1 MLKNSNL
8 FPIFA
13 SDPDQKKY
21 NYHKSET
28 HAAFRTQANKTCN
41 NPSCNFTGGS
51 TLLTCFTGLKIIF
64 KMGQEESHA
73 VQQNQVLDDAL
84 GVEHLSY

>member
-1 MLKNSNL
+1 MLHSG
-8 FPIFA
+8 
-13 SDPDQKKY
+13 
-21 NYHKSET
+21 HKQMK
-28 HAAFRTQANKTCN
+28 HVN

-51 TLLTCFTGLKIIF
+51 TLLTYFTGLKIIF

-84 GVEHLSY
+84 GMEQLSY